1 MELAQEQC
9 LPAHVC
15 APCVGTMVAS
25 GGYDGLLNVYS
36 DPSKPTPKLS
46 LRVGIYIYSS
56 RHLCLLLLPVTDAS
70 MALYTDTVTLSCRDM
85 RVGST
90 QSASVEVVKSLQLL
104 QRCDCAGYTKF
115 ALAVTLIL
123 ISADRME

>member
-70 MALYTDTVTLSCRDM
+70 MHGIVYLHCYFELQGHASWINSVSFSGSGKIIAAAAKVRLCR
-85 RVGST
+85 
-90 QSASVEVVKSLQLL
+90 LH
-104 QRCDCAGYTKF
+104 
-115 ALAVTLIL
+115 
-123 ISADRME
+123 